1 MNRYQNISISVG
13 VNQAGESK
21 RGYANVKYPE
31 IPRDFSDTYVY
42 TNRGDRYDTL
52 AFQYYD
58 DASLWWII
66 TRANSNQTPDSLIPN
81 IGSQL
86 RIPGNERIPNIIAS
100 YKSINNIR

>member
-1 MNRYQNISISVG
+1 MNRYQNILLSIG
-13 VNQAGESK
+13 VNQARESK
-21 RGYANVKYPE
+21 IGYANVKYPE

-52 AFQYYD
+52 AFQYYN

-86 RIPGNERIPNIIAS
+86 RIPGNERIPNIMAS

>member
-1 MNRYQNISISVG
+1 MNRYQNISISAG

>member
-1 MNRYQNISISVG
+1 MNRYQNITLASAT
-13 VNQAGESK
+13 NQAKEFK
-21 RGYANVKYPE
+21 IGYSNVKYPE
-31 IPRDFSDTYVY
+31 IPRAFSDTYVY

-52 AFQYYD
+52 ALQYYD

-86 RIPGNERIPNIIAS
+86 RIPGNERISAIIAD
-100 YKSINNIR
+100 YETLNGIK